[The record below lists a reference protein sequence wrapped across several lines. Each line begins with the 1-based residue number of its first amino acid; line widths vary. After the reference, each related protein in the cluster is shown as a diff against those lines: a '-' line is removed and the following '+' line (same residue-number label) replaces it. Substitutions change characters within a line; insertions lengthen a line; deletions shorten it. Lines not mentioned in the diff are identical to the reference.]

1 MPLYSWGLGGNS
13 SSEGLAGNQPGWR
26 DTENTARKQP
36 QGLLN
41 DSASFPGWKG
51 WRGLGRGSTQQ
62 RRHLWLVQGPHT
74 SIPESGHGEET
85 GWLPRAP
92 LRSGLGLLPS
102 STGAQPQP
110 LCSPG
115 CCLIHPCSLS
125 GTHGGPVVAGVVP
138 TAGDGSTSH
147 TPLCPFTK
155 HSIRATL
162 WTCWEAD
169 VMAQ

>member
-1 MPLYSWGLGGNS
+1 MAQRAWQEAS
-13 SSEGLAGNQPGWR
+13 LAGGTLRTRQGSSPRVFSMTQPAFQAGK
-26 DTENTARKQP
+26 D
-36 QGLLN
+36 G
-41 DSASFPGWKG
+41 G
-51 WRGLGRGSTQQ
+51 GLGRGSTQQ
-62 RRHLWLVQGPHT
+62 RSHLWLVQSLHA
-74 SIPESGHGEET
+74 SVPESGHGEGG

-115 CCLIHPCSLS
+115 CCLTHSCSLS

-155 HSIRATL
+155 HSIRVTL
-162 WTCWEAD
+162 WKCWAAD